1 MRTILVLSMI
11 FLLSAMLAFA
21 QYGSNGETTG
31 DARERSIEGCLGG
44 SPGNLTLTNVLTG
57 TTYRLTG
64 DTAKFGDKVG
74 HTFLVNGFTSTG
86 QIPSSMSAPSGS
98 RMPTLSVDEAEHIS
112 GGCRDM
118 HNWHR

>member
-1 MRTILVLSMI
+1 MAVW
-11 FLLSAMLAFA
+11 AVA
-21 QYGSNGETTG
+21 QYDSNSNSESTG
-31 DARERSIEGCLGG
+31 KERSIEGCLGG

-64 DTAKFGDKVG
+64 DTAAFGDKVG
-74 HTFLVNGFTSTG
+74 HTFLVNGFTAAG
-86 QIPSSMSAPSGS
+86 QRPSSMSEQSGS
-98 RMPTLSVDEAEHIS
+98 SQMPTLSVDEAEHIS